1 MRVARW
7 CELLIES
14 ERVRASCLAPTRQV
28 STLVVCVLCDR
39 KQKRGEMG
47 PFPGV
52 ILQRWAH
59 LFGDGPIYDITWAHL
74 NFPFPRPLHV
84 LFPRGTHPGRSWLV
98 FFIGRGHLFTYR
110 WSELGCGSW
119 CCVGAPIGAPTG
131 CFNAAAVQRRLVLRV
146 RCRPAGCAVWS
157 LRLSL
162 RAVLRVSSP
171 VGAEI
176 GVLCR

>member
-1 MRVARW
+1 
-7 CELLIES
+7 
-14 ERVRASCLAPTRQV
+14 
-28 STLVVCVLCDR
+28 
-39 KQKRGEMG
+39 MG

-146 RCRPAGCAVWS
+146 FVWHDGGAVVP
-157 LRLSL
+157 RL
-162 RAVLRVSSP
+162 VVMLRVLPSLGS
-171 VGAEI
+171 GI
-176 GVLCR
+176 GVLCLASTSAP